1 MLKRLSLLSLLTVCI
16 LVLGAC
22 SQTTEEDQ
30 TEDTNNKELQHDTQS
45 HDMKGMNHSGSGEV
59 PEDLKVAENP
69 TFKVGSHAIL
79 KDGHMEGMKSAE
91 ATIIGAYDTTAYRIS
106 YNPATG
112 GERVKNHKWII
123 HEEIKDSGEESL
135 QPGAEA
141 ITTASHMDGMKGT
154 TVKIESAQETTVYMI
169 DYKPTTG
176 GEEVTNHKWVTDD
189 ELMLVE

>member
-69 TFKVGSHAIL
+69 YF
-79 KDGHMEGMKSAE
+79 
-91 ATIIGAYDTTAYRIS
+91 
-106 YNPATG
+106 
-112 GERVKNHKWII
+112 
-123 HEEIKDSGEESL
+123 
-135 QPGAEA
+135 
-141 ITTASHMDGMKGT
+141 
-154 TVKIESAQETTVYMI
+154 
-169 DYKPTTG
+169 
-176 GEEVTNHKWVTDD
+176 
-189 ELMLVE
+189 